1 MTTAWTAWTET
12 DFRVVI
18 GNTSIDY
25 DDTKEEI
32 NRKKHGYSLESAAY
46 LLRRLVLPIP
56 SPFFITTDPF
66 QANGE
71 MRHNHMTLDDEGNIV
86 FFATTMRPG
95 ETVRV
100 ISLRR
105 ASNAERKQYIAQA
118 VKLLSMSPP
127 NPAVERDAAKRRP
140 SLSR

>member
-1 MTTAWTAWTET
+1 MWAET

-25 DDTKEEI
+25 DGTKEEI
-32 NRKKHGYSLESAAY
+32 NRRKHGYSLESAAY

-66 QANGE
+66 EENGE
-71 MRHNHMTLDDEGNIV
+71 IRHNHMTLDDEGNIV

-105 ASNAERKQYIAQA
+105 ASTDERRQYIEQA
-118 VKLLSMSPP
+118 AKLLSFSPP
-127 NPAVERDAAKRRP
+127 NPAVYGTP
-140 SLSR
+140 